1 MASSLPPNLNPNQPA
16 LGGSGDD
23 KGPLTSLNLNFLKSL
38 NDKKTTRGKEQCSSV
53 RPESTQ
59 ALCPNRRNRWQ
70 HSQATW
76 AETRQQASYDA
87 AAGAESTGPTVRTNY
102 PANQRIPPWGVSQ
115 AAVLTR
121 NRTHRE
127 RKELYIKALEDEVLR
142 LKEIYSNVSQ
152 AKERLAEENRQLK
165 SMMAQNGVPLGPLP
179 GSSMLDDSIGS
190 PSLGYTS
197 GGSVSGSAPPPPSS
211 HTSAFTPPPMS
222 VAGGGGSRGMSPR
235 HTGHQHQ
242 HSGTGSGAGAGAAG
256 PVAPGQAGKVP
267 GVDYEQAGID
277 FVLTYENPSKAYMSP
292 PHA

>member
-1 MASSLPPNLNPNQPA
+1 MASSLPPNSNPNQPA

-23 KGPLTSLNLNFLKSL
+23 KGPLTSLNLNFLKGL
-38 NDKKTTRGKEQCSSV
+38 NDKRTTRGKEGPMLQTSVPSQPRHPCS
-53 RPESTQ
+53 
-59 ALCPNRRNRWQ
+59 NRRNRWQ
-70 HSQATW
+70 PSQATW
-76 AETRQQASYDA
+76 AETRQQTSNDA
-87 AAGAESTGPTVRTNY
+87 AARAESSGPAVRTKR
-102 PANQRIPPWGVSQ
+102 PANPRIPSVVSH

-165 SMMAQNGVPLGPLP
+165 SMMAQNGVPIGPLP

-197 GGSVSGSAPPPPSS
+197 GGSVSGSVPPPPSS

-235 HTGHQHQ
+235 HNGHQHS
-242 HSGTGSGAGAGAAG
+242 HAGTGSGAGTAG